1 MMSARLIAKSQPLYN
16 FARIDNGERKPRLH
30 NATPVITAH
39 CLTVCVDHLHRPHL
53 VFCYLLTACD
63 CSAIS
68 PCTTTVR
75 PHEPSSRNVRRLHVM
90 LTADLQSGQS
100 TVQLPSPRAQHQ
112 CVRMSRRHDTFAVST
127 TY

>member
-16 FARIDNGERKPRLH
+16 FARIDNGERKPRQH
-30 NATPVITAH
+30 NATPVITAQ
-39 CLTVCVDHLHRPHL
+39 CLTACVDRLLRPHI

-68 PCTTTVR
+68 PCTTAVR

-100 TVQLPSPRAQHQ
+100 TVQLPSPRARHQ